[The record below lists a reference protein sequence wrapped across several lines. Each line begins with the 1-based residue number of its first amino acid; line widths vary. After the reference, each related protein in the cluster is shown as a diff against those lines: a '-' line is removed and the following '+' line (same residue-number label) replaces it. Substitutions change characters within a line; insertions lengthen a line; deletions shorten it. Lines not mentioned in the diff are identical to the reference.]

1 MDPRVYLAAP
11 PRSAC
16 RAPPEAA
23 PPSFTMNTL
32 PAPAPAAEAP
42 QAAAFRLASVL
53 KARLSPEA
61 VVRTDEP
68 LARRTTLR
76 VGGCADV
83 LVEPAGEEDLALVL
97 SEARNLGVPWR
108 VLGRGSNLLVRD
120 GGLRGLVICLAHAAF
135 GRIEGS
141 GSWLRCGAGARLKD
155 VAAEA
160 RRRALAGLEFLS
172 GIPGSVGGALRMN
185 AGAWNTATF
194 ERLESIRYMAPDGT
208 VRECPAAEVPAAYR
222 RCELFRDHLALAA
235 VFRGEPSTREAVE
248 ERLND
253 LNRRR
258 WASQPAAPSAGCIF
272 KNPAAIPAGRLIDEL
287 GLKGTRIGGAAV
299 STVHGNFIVNEGEAT
314 AADVLALI
322 EFIRRTAREARGI
335 ELETEVEIVGE

>member
-1 MDPRVYLAAP
+1 
-11 PRSAC
+11 
-16 RAPPEAA
+16 
-23 PPSFTMNTL
+23 MNS
-32 PAPAPAAEAP
+32 PAALGNPADERPTLAV
-42 QAAAFRLASVL
+42 RLASAL
-53 KARLSPEA
+53 RDRLSAEA

-76 VGGCADV
+76 VGGFADV
-83 LVEPAGEEDLALVL
+83 LVEPAGEADLALVL
-97 SEARNLGVPWR
+97 EEARRQAVPWR
-108 VLGRGSNLLVRD
+108 VIGRGSNLLVRD
-120 GGLRGLVICLAHAAF
+120 GGLRGLVICLAHPSFA
-135 GRIEGS
+135 RVEVS
-141 GSWLRCGAGARLKD
+141 GTRLLCGAGARLKD

-160 RRRALAGLEFLS
+160 RRHGLAGLEFLS

-185 AGAWNTATF
+185 AGAWNAATF
-194 ERLESIRYMAPDGT
+194 ERLDSVRYMT
-208 VRECPAAEVPAAYR
+208 PAGEVVEKPASEVPAVYR
-222 RCELFRDHLALAA
+222 RCDLFRDHLALAA

-248 ERLND
+248 ERLHE

-272 KNPAAIPAGRLIDEL
+272 KNPTAIPAGRLIDEL

-322 EFIRRTAREARGI
+322 DLIRRTAREARGI